1 MSITPARSGGGVGI
15 ELTSDSNFAASLRKY
30 FEINRIF
37 SVALVYCDKMCAI
50 PSLGAK
56 EEIKKQR
63 IKFSDSELD
72 LANTQVKQIDD
83 HSLCGIL

>member
-1 MSITPARSGGGVGI
+1 
-15 ELTSDSNFAASLRKY
+15 
-30 FEINRIF
+30 
-37 SVALVYCDKMCAI
+37 MCAI
-50 PSLGAK
+50 PSLEAK

-63 IKFSDSELD
+63 IKFSDSEID